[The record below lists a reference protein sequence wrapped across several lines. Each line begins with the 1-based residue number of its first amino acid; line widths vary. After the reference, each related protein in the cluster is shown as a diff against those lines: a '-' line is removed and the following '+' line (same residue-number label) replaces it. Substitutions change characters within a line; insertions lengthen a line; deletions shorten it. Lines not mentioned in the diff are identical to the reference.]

1 DLYTAIDAGT
11 PPEWDLGVQVLPD
24 TDNEMFEGI
33 DLLDPTKIV
42 PEELAP
48 VQVIGT
54 MTLDRN
60 VDNFFAETEQ
70 VAFCP

>member
-1 DLYTAIDAGT
+1 M
-11 PPEWDLGVQVLPD
+11 QVFPD
-24 TDNEMFEGI
+24 TEDEMFEGI

-54 MTLDRN
+54 MTLDAN
-60 VDNFFAETEQ
+60 PTNFFAEG
-70 VAFCP
+70 ASK